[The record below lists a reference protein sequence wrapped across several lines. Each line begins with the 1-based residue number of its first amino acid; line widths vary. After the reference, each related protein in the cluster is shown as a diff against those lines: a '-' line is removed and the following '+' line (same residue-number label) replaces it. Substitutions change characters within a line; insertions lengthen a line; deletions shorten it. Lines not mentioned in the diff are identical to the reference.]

1 MRGIILA
8 AGRGSRMKHLTS
20 ERPKCMVKLRGKPLI
35 EWQLEALRAA
45 GINDIAIVT
54 GYRHELLSSYKLT
67 KFHNAR
73 WTETNMVAS
82 LACADKWLRSE
93 PSIVS
98 YSDIFYES
106 SAVTSLIDCP
116 GSLAVTYD
124 PNWLSI
130 WEKRFEDPLSDA
142 ETFSLNSSNQIIEI
156 GNKPKT
162 AKEVQG
168 HLQKVGGK
176 LIFSGQVSRLMLGE
190 VEELWDWIA
199 IAEYPSRKAMR
210 SMIMDKDY
218 RKSEEHRS
226 AGLAGQLN
234 IETKPHQ

>member
-1 MRGIILA
+1 MEV
-8 AGRGSRMKHLTS
+8 KN
-20 ERPKCMVKLRGKPLI
+20 KLRPNAKQMAGFLLGDTKTAIHMVNLLKFKDKA
-35 EWQLEALRAA
+35 EYKDGRQTDLTGQEA
-45 GINDIAIVT
+45 
-54 GYRHELLSSYKLT
+54 Y
-67 KFHNAR
+67 
-73 WTETNMVAS
+73 
-82 LACADKWLRSE
+82 
-93 PSIVS
+93 
-98 YSDIFYES
+98 
-106 SAVTSLIDCP
+106 
-116 GSLAVTYD
+116 
-124 PNWLSI
+124 
-130 WEKRFEDPLSDA
+130 
-142 ETFSLNSSNQIIEI
+142 QIY
-156 GNKPKT
+156 

>member
-1 MRGIILA
+1 
-8 AGRGSRMKHLTS
+8 MKV
-20 ERPKCMVKLRGKPLI
+20 ENKLRPNAKQMAGFLLGDTKTAIHMVNLLKFKDKA
-35 EWQLEALRAA
+35 EYKDGRHTDLTGQEA
-45 GINDIAIVT
+45 
-54 GYRHELLSSYKLT
+54 Y
-67 KFHNAR
+67 
-73 WTETNMVAS
+73 
-82 LACADKWLRSE
+82 
-93 PSIVS
+93 
-98 YSDIFYES
+98 
-106 SAVTSLIDCP
+106 
-116 GSLAVTYD
+116 
-124 PNWLSI
+124 
-130 WEKRFEDPLSDA
+130 
-142 ETFSLNSSNQIIEI
+142 QIS
-156 GNKPKT
+156 